1 MARIGK
7 RNARTSR
14 RRVPILMADFRH
26 AAPRIRAS
34 AVIPATLA
42 FEGVGKS
49 FGDIHA
55 VEDVSFTAEAGEV
68 IGLLGPSGCGKS
80 TLLRLASGIEMP
92 SRGRILL
99 DGREIS
105 GPTTFVPPERR
116 GVGLVFQDYALF
128 PHLDVMGNAAFGLSN
143 LDSRTAL
150 AAADNALRR
159 VGLGHR
165 LRAMPGDLSGGE
177 QQRVALARAIVP
189 RPRVLLMDE
198 PFSNLD
204 KRMRDMVREDTVA
217 LLRETGATALI
228 VTHDPEEA
236 LRIADRIVL
245 MRHGK
250 VVQVGDAHA
259 IYHRPVDLEAARF
272 FCDLNEVPGIVR
284 SGALVTAIGAFPANG
299 LGEGRAGI
307 AAIRPQSIR
316 LRAPGFFMPGR
327 VVERRFLGE
336 LDLFEL
342 AIQGLDAPL
351 RMRARENV
359 PFQPGADVG
368 IEIDPSEVL
377 VFAIAEA

>member
-1 MARIGK
+1 
-7 RNARTSR
+7 
-14 RRVPILMADFRH
+14 MADFQN
-26 AAPRIRAS
+26 ASPRIRAS
-34 AVIPATLA
+34 AVIPATLS

-55 VEDVSFTAEAGEV
+55 IEDVTFTAEAGEV

-80 TLLRLASGIEMP
+80 TLLRLASGIEEP
-92 SRGRILL
+92 TRGRILL

-105 GPTTFVPPERR
+105 GPNAFVPPERR

-204 KRMRDMVREDTVA
+204 KRMRDTVREETVA

-236 LRIADRIVL
+236 MRIADRIVL
-245 MRHGK
+245 MRTGR
-250 VVQVGDAHA
+250 VVQVGDARA
-259 IYHRPVDLEAARF
+259 IYHQPVDLEAARF
-272 FCDLNEVPGIVR
+272 FCDLNEVQGIVR
-284 SGALVTAIGAFPANG
+284 NGGLTTPVGTFPANG
-299 LGEGRAGI
+299 LAEGCLGI

-316 LRAPGFFMPGR
+316 LRAPGFCLPGR
-327 VVERRFLGE
+327 VLERRFLGE
-336 LDLFEL
+336 LELFDL
-342 AIQGLDAPL
+342 AVQGLDAPL
-351 RMRARENV
+351 RMRARESV

-368 IEIDPSEVL
+368 IEIDPREVL
-377 VFAIAEA
+377 VFATG

>member
-1 MARIGK
+1 
-7 RNARTSR
+7 
-14 RRVPILMADFRH
+14 MADFPST
-26 AAPRIRAS
+26 APRIRAS

-55 VEDVSFTAEAGEV
+55 VEDVTFTVEAGEV

-80 TLLRLASGIEMP
+80 TLLRLASGIEEP
-92 SRGRILL
+92 TRGRILL

-105 GPTTFVPPERR
+105 GPNSFVPPERR

-128 PHLDVMGNAAFGLSN
+128 PHLDVMGNAAFGLAN

-165 LRAMPGDLSGGE
+165 LRAKPGDLSGGE

-204 KRMRDMVREDTVA
+204 KRMRDTVREDTVA

-236 LRIADRIVL
+236 MRIADRIVL
-245 MRHGK
+245 MRAGR
-250 VVQVGDAHA
+250 VVQVGDARS
-259 IYHRPVDLEAARF
+259 IYHQPVDLDAARF
-272 FCDLNEVPGIVR
+272 FCDLNEVPGMFR
-284 SGALVTAIGAFPANG
+284 NGALATPVGNFPAGG
-299 LGEGRAGI
+299 LTGGRRGI

-316 LRAPGFFMPGR
+316 LRAPGFCLPGR
-327 VVERRFLGE
+327 VLERRFLGE
-336 LDLFEL
+336 VELFDV
-342 AIQGLDAPL
+342 AVQGLDLPL
-351 RMRARENV
+351 RMRARESV

-368 IEIDPSEVL
+368 IEIDPREVL
-377 VFAIAEA
+377 VFATGEA